1 MSKLELTKLP
11 IKNAKINDKQVEN
24 IFNMFKLDQTA
35 SITAKELN
43 ISRQTV
49 NSYYKVIRKSLV
61 SEFDKRNSY
70 KLQKIFYEKTFLVK
84 YLKISGRYLFYI
96 ENQNTFLFLDNINIS
111 HNLKLFLEEELI
123 KSLINHK
130 KANSAKVI
138 FNPSTNKYT
147 IINFLK
153 LDDKLNLFIHHRL
166 KKFRGIN
173 KDNLDTH
180 IKESIFRFN
189 YNHTSILKQAPFS

>member
-1 MSKLELTKLP
+1 
-11 IKNAKINDKQVEN
+11 
-24 IFNMFKLDQTA
+24 MFKLDQTA